1 MIMHI
6 NNKGE
11 NKMTIKRENL
21 IKMRDIPA
29 LVLEMTGV
37 TRTQAAIYMWIRKG
51 LKTYEGPKVKLKTT
65 KRLGHLYTT
74 REWMEEFLRRID

>member
-1 MIMHI
+1 
-6 NNKGE
+6 
-11 NKMTIKRENL
+11 MTVKRENL

-37 TRTQAAIYMWIRKG
+37 TRTQAAIYMWVRKG
-51 LKTYEGPKVKLKTT
+51 LKTYDGTKMKLKMT

-74 REWMEEFLRRID
+74 RVWMEEFLRRID